1 LRDGLELNGGKWA
14 AGQTAFFR
22 EGNLR
27 MHGIIFSELRNYAE
41 AKQGRGSWDAL
52 LKKANLENRV
62 YLSIQEYP
70 DTEIVSL
77 VMAACAMTELSVSA
91 VLEDFGH
98 FIVPSLMR
106 MYGHLLKAE
115 WKAID
120 VIDRTEGT
128 VHAVVRVKNPDAKP
142 PKLMTKRLSPDEVL
156 LVYTSPRQMCGLA
169 IGIGTGLGQ
178 HFGEKIVADQ
188 TVCMHKGAT
197 RCEILFRKVG

>member
-1 LRDGLELNGGKWA
+1 
-14 AGQTAFFR
+14 
-22 EGNLR
+22 
-27 MHGIIFSELRNYAE
+27 MHGIIFSELHNYAE
-41 AKQGRGSWDAL
+41 AKHGQGSWDVL
-52 LKKANLENRV
+52 LRKANLGNRV

-70 DTEIVSL
+70 DAEIVSL
-77 VMAACAMTELSVSA
+77 IMAACAMTGLSVSA
-91 VLEDFGH
+91 VLEDFGQ

-106 MYGHLLKAE
+106 MYCHLLEPE

-128 VHAVVRVKNPDAKP
+128 VHAVVRVKNPEAKP
-142 PKLMTKRLSPDEVL
+142 PKLKTRRLSPDKVL

-169 IGIGTGLGQ
+169 IGIGTGLGL

-188 TVCMHKGAT
+188 TVCMHKGAS